1 VFLLNTAVDLGIF
14 FSPPLFLDMK
24 RTKGTAAARKHAS
37 ETQKAFFS
45 NPENRLKRSIAM
57 KG

>member
-1 VFLLNTAVDLGIF
+1 MFLLNTVVDLGI
-14 FSPPLFLDMK
+14 PPSFFLDMK

-37 ETQKAFFS
+37 ETQETFFS